1 MAEMVRNREA
11 RPEYWRPPLEH
22 LQRNAVAEEIDSCPH
37 CSSEFVVG
45 ARFCHVCG
53 MQRDTQPRRR
63 MERFVTRLA
72 ARFGR
77 YLDFG
82 LLREK
87 LGLTTAALVAFVAG
101 VICLISTIF
110 VSAAFDAR
118 TVLDWQA
125 LQIWRV
131 QWLLAAVAA
140 FLAGILLNRTSGAR

>member
-1 MAEMVRNREA
+1 MAEMVRNPEA

-22 LQRNAVAEEIDSCPH
+22 LQRNVVAQEIDSCQH
-37 CSSEFVVG
+37 CNSEFVVG

-53 MQRDTQPRRR
+53 MQRDALPGRR
-63 MERFVTRLA
+63 MQMQRFA
-72 ARFGR
+72 ARFAR

-87 LGLTTAALVAFVAG
+87 LGLTTPALVAFAAG

-140 FLAGILLNRTSGAR
+140 FVAGILLNRTPGAR

>member
-1 MAEMVRNREA
+1 MAEMVRNAET

-22 LQRNAVAEEIDSCPH
+22 LQRNVVADEIDTCPH
-37 CSSEFVVG
+37 CSSDFVVG

-53 MQRDTQPRRR
+53 TQRDSQPRRR
-63 MERFVTRLA
+63 MERFGSRLL
-72 ARFGR
+72 R
-77 YLDFG
+77 YLDFA

-87 LGLTTAALVAFVAG
+87 LGLTTAALVAFAAA

-110 VSAAFDAR
+110 VGAAFDAR

-140 FLAGILLNRTSGAR
+140 FLAVILLNRVSSSR

>member
-1 MAEMVRNREA
+1 MAEMVRNVEA

-22 LQRNAVAEEIDSCPH
+22 LQRNVVAEEVDSCQR

-53 MQRDTQPRRR
+53 TQRDAQPRRR
-63 MERFVTRLA
+63 MEKIA
-72 ARFGR
+72 SRFGH
-77 YLDFG
+77 YLDFA

-87 LGLTTAALVAFVAG
+87 LGLTTAALVAFAAG
-101 VICLISTIF
+101 VVCLVSTVF

-140 FLAGILLNRTSGAR
+140 FVAGILLNRMSGAR